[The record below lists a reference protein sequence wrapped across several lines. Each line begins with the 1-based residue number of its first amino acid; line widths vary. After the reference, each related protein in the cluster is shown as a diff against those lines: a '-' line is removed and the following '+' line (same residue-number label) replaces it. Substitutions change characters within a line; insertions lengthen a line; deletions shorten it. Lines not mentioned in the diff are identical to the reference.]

1 MTAALLPIPYL
12 HGSIPPLFIMSHYHR
27 LGQIPRKRH
36 TQFRQPDGSLY
47 SEQLVGTLGFHGV
60 SSLLYHVHPPTQI
73 KHVGVPKPF
82 APKLIK
88 DRPLQ
93 PEHLRTLA
101 QTSTGGDYL
110 AARQTLLGN
119 ADVTMSIC
127 NPTDKRMDYYYKN
140 AQADE
145 VIFVHEG
152 RGELWSQMGK
162 VAFEPGD
169 YVVVPRT
176 VIHQLHFEE
185 GPVRLMIIESFSPVE
200 TVRRYRNH
208 FGQLLE
214 HSPYC
219 ERDMRPPGELI
230 TEEFP
235 EGDYVI
241 YTKKEGLLHE
251 LTYAHS
257 PFDVVGWDGYFYPYA
272 FSIHDFEPITGRL
285 HQPPPV
291 HQTFEGHNYVICSFV
306 PRLFDYHPLSIPAP
320 YNHSNVDSDEVLYY
334 VAGNFMSR
342 KGVDLASFTWHP
354 TGLPH
359 GPHPGTVEASI
370 GKKETHELAVML
382 DTFRPLYLTETALQY
397 IDGRSPMSWNPG
409 FVPDPPRSADMM
421 D

>member
-1 MTAALLPIPYL
+1 MAFYQ
-12 HGSIPPLFIMSHYHR
+12 R

-47 SEQLVGTLGFHGV
+47 AEQVVGTQGFHGV
-60 SSLLYHVHPPTQI
+60 SSLLYHRHPPTQI
-73 KHVGVPKPF
+73 KHVGQPV
-82 APKLIK
+82 AYGYKLLK
-88 DRPLQ
+88 DRALR

-101 QTSTGGDYL
+101 QTSTGTDYL
-110 AARQTLLGN
+110 AARQTLMAN
-119 ADVTMSIC
+119 ADCSLSIC
-127 NPTDKRMDYYYKN
+127 NPTERHMDYYYKN

-152 RGELWSQMGK
+152 RGELWSQLGK
-162 VAFEPGD
+162 VAFEAGD

-176 VIHQLHFEE
+176 VIHQWRFEE
-185 GPVRLMIIESFSPVE
+185 GPVRLLIIESFSPIE

-219 ERDMRPPGELI
+219 ERDIRPPAELI
-230 TEEFP
+230 TDDFP
-235 EGDYVI
+235 EGDYLVQV
-241 YTKKEGLLHE
+241 KKEGLLHP

-291 HQTFEGHNYVICSFV
+291 HQTFEAHNFVICSFV
-306 PRLFDYHPLSIPAP
+306 PRLFDYHPLAIPAP
-320 YNHSNVDSDEVLYY
+320 YNHANVDSDEVLYY

-370 GKKETHELAVML
+370 GKKETHELAVMV
-382 DTFRPLYLTETALQY
+382 DTFRPLYLTEAALQY
-397 IDGRSPMSWNPG
+397 LDPGYPMSWNPG
-409 FVPDPPRSADMM
+409 YVPTPSTAADMM

>member
-1 MTAALLPIPYL
+1 
-12 HGSIPPLFIMSHYHR
+12 
-27 LGQIPRKRH
+27 
-36 TQFRQPDGSLY
+36 
-47 SEQLVGTLGFHGV
+47 
-60 SSLLYHVHPPTQI
+60 
-73 KHVGVPKPF
+73 
-82 APKLIK
+82 
-88 DRPLQ
+88 
-93 PEHLRTLA
+93 
-101 QTSTGGDYL
+101 
-110 AARQTLLGN
+110 
-119 ADVTMSIC
+119 MSIC
-127 NPTDKRMDYYYKN
+127 NPTERRMDYYYKN

-152 RGELWSQMGK
+152 SGELWSQLGK
-162 VAFEPGD
+162 VVFEAGD

-176 VIHQLHFEE
+176 VIHQFHFDE
-185 GPVRLMIIESFSPVE
+185 GPVRLLIIESFSPVE

-219 ERDMRPPGELI
+219 ERDIRPPSELI
-230 TEEFP
+230 VGDFP
-235 EGDYVI
+235 EGDYLVHV
-241 YTKKEGLLHE
+241 KKEGLLHE
-251 LTYAHS
+251 LTYAHC

-320 YNHSNVDSDEVLYY
+320 YNHANVDSDEVLYY

-359 GPHPGTVEASI
+359 GPHPGTVEASL
-370 GKKETHELAVML
+370 GKKETHELAVMV
-382 DTFRPLYLTETALQY
+382 DTFRPLYLTEAALPY
-397 IDGRSPMSWNPG
+397 VDGRYPMSWNPG

>member
-1 MTAALLPIPYL
+1 MAY
-12 HGSIPPLFIMSHYHR
+12 YHR

-47 SEQLVGTLGFHGV
+47 SEQLVGTQGFHGV

-73 KHVGVPKPF
+73 KHVGTPRPYT
-82 APKLIK
+82 PKLLK

-127 NPTDKRMDYYYKN
+127 NPTERRMDYYYKN

-152 RGELWSQMGK
+152 SGELWSQLGK
-162 VAFEPGD
+162 VVFEAGD

-176 VIHQLHFEE
+176 VIHQFHFDE
-185 GPVRLMIIESFSPVE
+185 GPVRLMIVESFSPVE

-219 ERDMRPPGELI
+219 ERDIRPPSELI
-230 TEEFP
+230 SGDFP
-235 EGDYVI
+235 EGDYVVHV
-241 YTKKEGLLHE
+241 KKEGLMHE
-251 LTYAHS
+251 LTYAHC

-320 YNHSNVDSDEVLYY
+320 YNHANVDSDEVLYY

-359 GPHPGTVEASI
+359 GPHPGTVEASL
-370 GKKETHELAVML
+370 GKKETHELAVMV
-382 DTFRPLYLTETALQY
+382 DTFRPLYLTEAALPY
-397 IDGRSPMSWNPG
+397 VDGRYPMSWNPG
-409 FVPDPPRSADMM
+409 FVPDPPRPADMM

>member
-1 MTAALLPIPYL
+1 MAY
-12 HGSIPPLFIMSHYHR
+12 YHR

-47 SEQLVGTLGFHGV
+47 AEQLVGTLGFHGV
-60 SSLLYHVHPPTQI
+60 SSLLYHQHPPTQI
-73 KHVGVPKPF
+73 KHVGTPKP
-82 APKLIK
+82 AAVKLLK
-88 DRPLQ
+88 DRALS
-93 PEHLRTLA
+93 PEHLRTLS
-101 QTSTGGDYL
+101 QTTTGGDYL
-110 AARQTLLGN
+110 TARQTMLGN

-127 NPTDKRMDYYYKN
+127 NPTDKRMTYYYKN
-140 AQADE
+140 ALADE

-152 RGELWSQMGK
+152 RGELWSQCGK

-169 YVVVPRT
+169 YLVVPRT
-176 VIHQLHFEE
+176 IIHQLHFEE
-185 GPVRLMIIESFSPVE
+185 GPVRLLIIESFSPVE
-200 TVRRYRNH
+200 TCRRYRNH

-219 ERDMRPPGELI
+219 ERDIRPPSELI
-230 TEEFP
+230 MEEG
-235 EGDYVI
+235 EGDYLVQVR
-241 YTKKEGLLHE
+241 KEGQLHQ
-251 LTYAHS
+251 LIYAHS

-291 HQTFEGHNYVICSFV
+291 HQTFEGNNFVICSFV

-342 KGVDLASFTWHP
+342 RGVDLASFTWHP
-354 TGLPH
+354 SGIPH

-370 GKKETHELAVML
+370 GKKETHELAVMV
-382 DTFRPLYLTETALQY
+382 DTFRPLYLTEAALQY
-397 IDGRSPMSWNPG
+397 LDPRYPMSWNPN
-409 FVPDPPRSADMM
+409 FVPDPSRSADMM

>member
-1 MTAALLPIPYL
+1 MAY
-12 HGSIPPLFIMSHYHR
+12 YHR

-47 SEQLVGTLGFHGV
+47 AEQLVGTLGFHGV
-60 SSLLYHVHPPTQI
+60 SSLLYHQHPPTQI
-73 KHVGVPKPF
+73 KHVGEPRPAAV
-82 APKLIK
+82 KLLK
-88 DRPLQ
+88 DRALS
-93 PEHLRTLA
+93 PEHLRTLS

-110 AARQTLLGN
+110 TARQTMLGN

-127 NPTDKRMDYYYKN
+127 NPTEQRMTYYYKN
-140 AQADE
+140 ALADE

-152 RGELWSQMGK
+152 RGELWSQCGK

-169 YVVVPRT
+169 YIVVPRT
-176 VIHQLHFEE
+176 IIHQLHFEA
-185 GPVRLMIIESFSPVE
+185 GPVRLLIIESFSPVE
-200 TVRRYRNH
+200 TCRRYRNH

-219 ERDMRPPGELI
+219 ERDIHPPTELI
-230 TEEFP
+230 MEEG
-235 EGDYVI
+235 EGDYLVQVR
-241 YTKKEGLLHE
+241 KEGQLHQ

-257 PFDVVGWDGYFYPYA
+257 PFDVVGWDGYFYPYT

-291 HQTFEGHNYVICSFV
+291 HQTFEGNNFVICSFV

-342 KGVDLASFTWHP
+342 RGVDLASFTWHP
-354 TGLPH
+354 SGIPH

-370 GKKETHELAVML
+370 GKKETHELAVMV

-397 IDGRSPMSWNPG
+397 LDPRYPMSWNPD

>member
-1 MTAALLPIPYL
+1 MP
-12 HGSIPPLFIMSHYHR
+12 FYHR

-47 SEQLVGTLGFHGV
+47 AEQLVGTQGFHGV
-60 SSLLYHVHPPTQI
+60 SSLLYHQHPPTQI
-73 KHVGVPKPF
+73 KHVGE
-82 APKLIK
+82 
-88 DRPLQ
+88 PLPYGYTLLKTRALR

-101 QTSTGGDYL
+101 QTSTGTDYL
-110 AARQTLLGN
+110 SARQTLMAN
-119 ADVTMSIC
+119 ADCALSIC
-127 NPTDKRMDYYYKN
+127 NPSQKQTAYYYKN

-152 RGELWSQMGK
+152 RGELWSQLGI
-162 VAFEPGD
+162 VAFEAGD

-176 VIHQLHFEE
+176 VIHQWRFEE
-185 GPVRLMIIESFSPVE
+185 GPVRLLIIESFSPVE

-219 ERDMRPPGELI
+219 ERDIRPPAALVAGD
-230 TEEFP
+230 FP
-235 EGDYVI
+235 EGDYLVQV
-241 YTKKEGLLHE
+241 KKEGLLHP

-291 HQTFEGHNYVICSFV
+291 HQTFEARNFVICSFV
-306 PRLFDYHPLSIPAP
+306 PRLFDYHPLAIPAP
-320 YNHSNVDSDEVLYY
+320 YNHANVDSDEVLYY

-359 GPHPGTVEASI
+359 GPHPGTVEASL
-370 GKKETHELAVML
+370 GKKETHELAVMV
-382 DTFRPLYLTETALQY
+382 DTFRPLYLTEAALQY
-397 IDGRSPMSWNPG
+397 LDPGYPMSWNPG
-409 FVPDPPRSADMM
+409 YVPEPPRAADMM